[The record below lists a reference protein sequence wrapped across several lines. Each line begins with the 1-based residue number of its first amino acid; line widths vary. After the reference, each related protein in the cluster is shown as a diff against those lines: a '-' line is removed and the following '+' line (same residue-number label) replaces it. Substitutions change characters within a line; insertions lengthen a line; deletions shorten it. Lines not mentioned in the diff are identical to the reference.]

1 MAAKILSVTF
11 QAATA
16 ALVKA
21 AFDAWAATGYVICEA
36 TMTANDALNQF
47 DLIVFYY
54 A

>member
-21 AFDAWAATGYVICEA
+21 AFDTWAAAGQVICEA
-36 TMTANDALNQF
+36 CMTANDAGTQF
-47 DLIVFYY
+47 DLVVFYF